1 MRTGKCVQCGVETS
15 NFIGCARDDIYD
27 DFLCDECLEKKIKK
41 QHEQYEKDMR
51 EKVLPFLV
59 ENHFKVVVEIGKE
72 IEEFPINDI
81 DIMSCVN
88 IIRERMKAKGYR
100 EIWIDVHTETING
113 VIFEVVD
120 YLCFEK
126 KGKRDIG
133 VYIELIGK
141 NWQKL

>member
-1 MRTGKCVQCGVETS
+1 
-15 NFIGCARDDIYD
+15 
-27 DFLCDECLEKKIKK
+27 
-41 QHEQYEKDMR
+41 MR

-72 IEEFPINDI
+72 IEEFLINDI
-81 DIMSCVN
+81 HIMYCVN

-100 EIWIDVHTETING
+100 ETWIDVHTATING

-133 VYIELIGK
+133 VYIELIGD
-141 NWQKL
+141 NDQKL